1 MWAGGWWASNPQE
14 GPPGAAGALAG
25 GPGAVASPWGAAGS
39 EGRPGPAP
47 ARGAGG
53 REPAHLGRQHTRLLR
68 FLLEPP
74 ARPRATHSFIIGL
87 LLLELLHHDAPL
99 LILAPFVLKPDPDH
113 TGTEAGHLHELLLHE
128 RIGPGV
134 GGVAGPQG
142 VQLLLVQHSPHAGGL
157 LGLLV
162 DVGPQGRLP
171 GGDGLGC
178 GARGAVSA
186 GRAARLPTPIRE
198 NGTMASALR
207 PRQTKQRRQ
216 RWGCGTQKG
225 E

>member
-39 EGRPGPAP
+39 EGPPGPAP

-207 PRQTKQRRQ
+207 PRQTKHRRQ